1 MSKEVVKK
9 KKMPANFETCIRGKQ
24 LQDRTVEERKRIA
37 QMGVEARRKKKEEK
51 MALQKCMR
59 TILGLKPNS
68 TKKKQILKDFGI
80 EDEDITNK
88 ALLMVALF
96 QKGISGDVTA
106 IKEVINMIDKL
117 DIYENTGKIQSNEI
131 VINIEPVGETKYLTK
146 AEEQEIWDIENED
159 EEWLEEEKE
168 WE

>member
-1 MSKEVVKK
+1 MSKSRKG
-9 KKMPANFETCIRGKQ
+9 KMPSNFESCILGKQ
-24 LQDRTVEERKRIA
+24 LQDRPLEERKRIS

-59 TILGLKPNS
+59 TILSIRPNS
-68 TKKKQILKDFGI
+68 EKKKQILRDFGI
-80 EDEDITNK
+80 KDEDITNK

-96 QKGISGDVTA
+96 QKGVSGDVTA

-117 DIYENTGKIQSNEI
+117 DLFEDTGELQKNEI
-131 VINIEPVGETKYLTK
+131 NIILEPVGTTKYLNK
-146 AEEQEIWDIENED
+146 EEEQEIWDIENEN

-168 WE
+168 WEE